1 MYICP
6 LIMSVILKI
15 ESISKKF
22 KIYHN
27 KQPYL
32 SLRDTIVDAIKHPS
46 KVFQTETEEFWALKD
61 VSFTVNEGE
70 SIGIIGKN
78 GAGKSTLLK
87 ILSRITPPT
96 KGKITLRGRVASLL
110 EVGTGFHPELTGRE
124 NVYFNGAILGMKR
137 SEIKRK
143 FDEIV
148 AFAGVEKFIDTPLK
162 HYSSGMQLRLA
173 FAVAAF
179 LEAEILVVDEVLAVG
194 DAEFQKKCLG
204 KMEDVTKKEGRTVL
218 FVSHNMGTIRSLC
231 DKALYL
237 EKGKTRGLEPVEK
250 AINRYFDIYSEEQK
264 KFNVFE
270 NNHLELNKYEAKILQ
285 VEVLDSQKKNIRN
298 SFLINEDV
306 YIRVLYWVNTNQPV
320 LVNFLMINE
329 VGIKVMMGTDA
340 GSDFYSSK
348 KNETGIYC
356 TEFKIPSYILN
367 NTGYFVHVAL
377 DSPVHQTCYDV
388 IMNAVFFEV
397 IDPLNEISQN
407 RGTISKNY
415 SDVATWPK
423 LESYTQKIK

>member
-1 MYICP
+1 
-6 LIMSVILKI
+6 MSAIL
-15 ESISKKF
+15 EVENISKKF

-32 SLRDTIVDAIKHPS
+32 SLRDTIIDIIKHPS
-46 KVFQTETEEFWALKD
+46 KVFQSDTEEFWALKD
-61 VSFTVNEGE
+61 INFTVNEGE

-124 NVYFNGAILGMKR
+124 NVFFNGSILGMKR
-137 SEIKRK
+137 KEIQMK

-218 FVSHNMGTIRSLC
+218 FVSHNMGAVQNLC
-231 DKALYL
+231 SRGILL
-237 EKGKTRGLEPVEK
+237 EKGKLIFDGKVEN
-250 AINRYFDIYSEEQK
+250 AIGNYLSYQLKEAKS
-264 KFNVFE
+264 VFE
-270 NNHLELNKYEAKILQ
+270 INENFLENEGILEKI
-285 VEVLDSQKKNIRN
+285 EILDSQDNLKQRFSIGEKFKLRMHFTFLNDIKNVIIGIG
-298 SFLINEDV
+298 FLNELDIPFRTV
-306 YIRVLYWVNTNQPV
+306 WTKPLKFNKGKCIVEFEEKELCY
-320 LVNFLMINE
+320 
-329 VGIKVMMGTDA
+329 GK
-340 GSDFYSSK
+340 
-348 KNETGIYC
+348 GIYSIILGLSIQNI
-356 TEFKIPSYILN
+356 TFYYREKIAQIEFSEECNIPEIVNVKAAGIIVNPITYKII
-367 NTGYFVHVAL
+367 
-377 DSPVHQTCYDV
+377 
-388 IMNAVFFEV
+388 
-397 IDPLNEISQN
+397 QN
-407 RGTISKNY
+407 
-415 SDVATWPK
+415 
-423 LESYTQKIK
+423 

>member
-1 MYICP
+1 
-6 LIMSVILKI
+6 MSVILEI
-15 ESISKKF
+15 ENISKKF

-218 FVSHNMGTIRSLC
+218 FVSHNMGTIRSFC
-231 DKALYL
+231 KKGLYL
-237 EKGKTRGLEPVEK
+237 ENGSTIGIEPVEQ
-250 AINRYFDIYSEEQK
+250 AISKYIQINQNIHRNIQEEK
-264 KFNVFE
+264 WNVE
-270 NNHLELNKYEAKILQ
+270 ELKTKEAKILK
-285 VEVLDSQKKNIRN
+285 VETLTATKQKQQTFNVDEEIIIR
-298 SFLINEDV
+298 IT
-306 YIRVLYWVNTNQPV
+306 YWTNTKQPV
-320 LVNFLMINE
+320 LVNFLLINE
-329 VGIKVMMGTDA
+329 WGLKVMIGTDA
-340 GSDFYSSK
+340 GSDFYSKGKS
-348 KNETGIYC
+348 TAGIYS
-356 TEFKIPSYILN
+356 TDFIIPAYLLN
-367 NTGYFVHVAL
+367 NTGYFIHAAL
-377 DSPVHQTCYDV
+377 DSPIHQTCYDV
-388 IMNAVFFEV
+388 TMNAAFFQV
-397 IDPLNEISQN
+397 NDPINESSHH
-407 RGTISKNY
+407 RGIITKNF
-415 SDVATWPK
+415 SDVAIWPK
-423 LESYTQKIK
+423 LKSKTQKIN

>member
-1 MYICP
+1 MLP
-6 LIMSVILKI
+6 IL
-15 ESISKKF
+15 EVQNISKKF

-218 FVSHNMGTIRSLC
+218 FVSHNMGAVQNLC
-231 DKALYL
+231 SRGILLDKGQLIFDGKVEYAIENYL
-237 EKGKTRGLEPVEK
+237 SNQSKEIK
-250 AINRYFDIYSEEQK
+250 S
-264 KFNVFE
+264 VFE
-270 NNHLELNKYEAKILQ
+270 INESFLDNEGLIEKI
-285 VEVLDSQKKNIRN
+285 EILDSQNNLKQRFSIGEKFKIRIYF
-298 SFLINEDV
+298 SFLNGINNVIIGIGFLNELDIPFRTV
-306 YIRVLYWVNTNQPV
+306 WTKPQKFNKGKYIVEFEEKDLY
-320 LVNFLMINE
+320 F
-329 VGIKVMMGTDA
+329 GK
-340 GSDFYSSK
+340 
-348 KNETGIYC
+348 GIYSIILGLS
-356 TEFKIPSYILN
+356 TQNYVFYYKEKIAFIEFGEECNIPDIVNIKAAGIIVNPIDYKII
-367 NTGYFVHVAL
+367 
-377 DSPVHQTCYDV
+377 
-388 IMNAVFFEV
+388 
-397 IDPLNEISQN
+397 QN
-407 RGTISKNY
+407 
-415 SDVATWPK
+415 
-423 LESYTQKIK
+423 

>member
-1 MYICP
+1 
-6 LIMSVILKI
+6 MSVILEI
-15 ESISKKF
+15 ENISKKF

-218 FVSHNMGTIRSLC
+218 FVSHNMGAVRQLCSRGVYLRSGSLIVQDTIENCIQIYLHDLRSNS
-231 DKALYL
+231 DIL
-237 EKGKTRGLEPVEK
+237 EGEWHYPYSKIIEKIVIKSDNRPSGVISSGNDLEIYVKYRTGCIIQNPCIGIIIRDELNQPLI
-250 AINRYFDIYSEEQK
+250 AINNKHYQTHSNRWTI
-264 KFNVFE
+264 
-270 NNHLELNKYEAKILQ
+270 LNGNEIKI
-285 VEVLDSQKKNIRN
+285 
-298 SFLINEDV
+298 
-306 YIRVLYWVNTNQPV
+306 
-320 LVNFLMINE
+320 
-329 VGIKVMMGTDA
+329 
-340 GSDFYSSK
+340 
-348 KNETGIYC
+348 
-356 TEFKIPSYILN
+356 KIPIFPLYA
-367 NTGYFVHVAL
+367 GYYSCDIHIGDWFK
-377 DSPVHQTCYDV
+377 DY
-388 IMNAVFFEV
+388 EV
-397 IDPLNEISQN
+397 I
-407 RGTISKNY
+407 KNAF
-415 SDVATWPK
+415 SFQVVKNNFT
-423 LESYTQKIK
+423 ESSELPDENFNKVIIKNVEWSIIN